1 MWSLYEDERELK
13 PLIFSNGKS
22 QADIVQEV
30 VDAVKSGFKIIFIRG
45 LCGTGK
51 SAISL
56 NLAKELGKTSIVV
69 PIKSLQEQY
78 IKDYFEKKYVLKDGK
93 KLKISSIVGRK
104 NFKCKFL
111 EESNRGI
118 DLKTYYTQ
126 KNAKLS
132 DVFMGMNQPNI
143 SKKDNSCDNNTLPCK
158 IEIKEKNMQIIKD
171 YIKQNPDIKNTNFQ
185 SISDVKRM
193 SIAPVCQYWS
203 PIISEDF
210 EANKLGKARKIK
222 YLGLDNKKFVFCQ
235 RKPGCGFY
243 DQYEAY
249 ADSDVLIFN
258 SMKYKL
264 ETLMNRKPA
273 TEIEVIDEC
282 DEFLDSFANHEKIN
296 INRVLFN
303 LGMVFSEDEASQK
316 TIEKLIDITNKIRLE
331 YEKNPVELKEIGNTL
346 IGELLEAILENT
358 EFLEKVGLEDSNYLF
373 HLDEVARIFYD
384 LLDETFFSV
393 EKKDK
398 DLIIHLVTPNLAK
411 RFKEIIEKNKVLI
424 MMSGTIHSEA
434 VLKNIFSLED
444 FKIIEAE
451 THHQGELIK
460 RKNGYEFNCSYAS
473 FNSNKSSRENYLK
486 ALSKCLEC
494 ATKPCLVHV
503 TAFSDLPTFSEKKE
517 FALYNLPTKQE
528 LMNEQEQD
536 PLSHRVNDFKQ
547 KNIDVLFTTRCNR
560 GIDFPGD
567 ICNSIVITRF
577 PYPNISGIFWRIL
590 KKTNPQHFMSFYMDK
605 ARRELLQ
612 KIYRGLRSKNDKVE
626 LLSPD
631 IRVLNF
637 EMK

>member
-1 MWSLYEDERELK
+1 MWSLYENERELK
-13 PLIFSNGKS
+13 PLVFSNGKS
-22 QADIVQEV
+22 QADVVKEV
-30 VDAVKSGFKIIFIRG
+30 VDAVNSGVKIIFIRG

-51 SAISL
+51 SAVAL

-78 IKDYFEKKYVLKDGK
+78 IKDYCEKKYVLKNGK

-111 EESNRGI
+111 EETG
-118 DLKTYYTQ
+118 LKDWQ
-126 KNAKLS
+126 PKEKNTNLF
-132 DVFMGMNQPNI
+132 DVFEPAENKSINLD
-143 SKKDNSCDNNTLPCK
+143 KSCDNNTLPCK

-171 YIKQNPDIKNTNFQ
+171 YIKQNPDIKNTDFQ

-210 EANKLGKARKIK
+210 EANRLGKARKIK
-222 YLGLDNKKFVFCQ
+222 YLGLDNKTFVFCQ

-282 DEFLDSFANHEKIN
+282 DEFLDSFANYEKIN
-296 INRVLFN
+296 INRALFN
-303 LGMVFSEDEASQK
+303 LGMVFSEDKASQK
-316 TIEKLIDITNKIRLE
+316 TIDKLIDITNKIRLE
-331 YEKNPVELKEIGNTL
+331 YEKNPVELEEIGNTL
-346 IGELLEAILENT
+346 IRDLLEAILENT
-358 EFLEKVGLEDSNYLF
+358 EFLEKIELEDSNYLF

-517 FALYNLPTKQE
+517 FALYNLPTRQE

-567 ICNSIVITRF
+567 ICNSIIITRF

-612 KIYRGLRSKNDKVE
+612 RIYRGLRSKNDKVE

-631 IRVLNF
+631 IRVLDF

>member
-1 MWSLYEDERELK
+1 MWSLYEDKKELK
-13 PLIFSNGKS
+13 PLVFSNGKS
-22 QADIVQEV
+22 QADIVKEV
-30 VDAVKSGFKIIFIRG
+30 VDAIKGGFKIIFIKG

-51 SAISL
+51 SSIAL
-56 NLAKELGKTSIVV
+56 NLARELGRASIVV

-78 IKDYFEKKYVLKDGK
+78 IKDYSEKKYVLKNGK

-111 EESNRGI
+111 EETG
-118 DLKTYYTQ
+118 LKDWQ
-126 KNAKLS
+126 PKEKNAGLFDIFETTKRNSANL
-132 DVFMGMNQPNI
+132 D
-143 SKKDNSCDNNTLPCK
+143 KSCDNKILPCK
-158 IEIKEKNMQIIKD
+158 IEIKEKNFQTIRD
-171 YIKQNPDIKNTNFQ
+171 YIKQNPNIKITDFQ
-185 SISDVKRM
+185 SIYNIKRM
-193 SIAPVCQYWS
+193 SIAPVCPYWS

-210 EANKLGKARKIK
+210 ETNRFGKARKIK
-222 YLGLDNKKFVFCQ
+222 YLGLDNKNFIFYQ

-264 ETLMNRKPA
+264 ETIMNRKPA
-273 TEIEVIDEC
+273 TEIEIIDEC
-282 DEFLDSFANHEKIN
+282 DEFLDSFANYEKIN
-296 INRVLFN
+296 INRALFN
-303 LGMVFSEDEASQK
+303 LGMVFSEDETSQE
-316 TIEKLIDITNKIRLE
+316 TINKLMDITNKIRLE
-331 YEKNPVELKEIGNTL
+331 YEKNSVELEEVGNTP
-346 IGELLEAILENT
+346 IRELLGAILENS
-358 EFLEKVGLEDSNYLF
+358 EFLDKIELEDSNYLF
-373 HLDEVARIFYD
+373 HLGEVARIFYE

-393 EKKDK
+393 EKRDK
-398 DLIIHLVTPNLAK
+398 DIIIHLVTPNLAK

-424 MMSGTIHSEA
+424 MMSGTIHSGE
-434 VLKNIFSLED
+434 VLKNIFSLEN

-451 THHQGELIK
+451 TRHQGELIK
-460 RKNGYEFNCSYAS
+460 RKYGYEFNCSYAS
-473 FNSNKSSRENYLK
+473 FNSNKSSRKNYLC

-494 ATKPCLVHV
+494 AKKPCLVHV
-503 TAFSDLPTFSEKKE
+503 TAFSDLPNYGEKKE
-517 FALYNLPTKQE
+517 LSLYNLPTRQE
-528 LMNEQEQD
+528 LINEQEQD
-536 PLSHRVNDFKQ
+536 PLSHRVDDFKK

-577 PYPNISGIFWRIL
+577 PYPNISGIFWKIL

-612 KIYRGLRSKNDKVE
+612 RIYRGLRSKEDRVE

-631 IRVLNF
+631 IRILNF